1 MTSTAEALSER
12 EPLLPSTGAD
22 SRNDA
27 TSADHQSKQ
36 PRPERVFN
44 ICLFLIVLIQGAN
57 ALLVAPLA
65 QLKEV
70 ALCKSYY
77 GPGWSLGRD
86 CSVEPVKSALEALIG
101 WQQLF
106 DCLPGAHNI

>member
-1 MTSTAEALSER
+1 MTSTSQALSER
-12 EPLLPSTGAD
+12 EPLLSSTGAD
-22 SRNDA
+22 PRHA
-27 TSADHQSKQ
+27 ASADHQAKQ
-36 PRPERVFN
+36 PRPARVFN

-86 CSVEPVKSALEALIG
+86 CSVEPVQSALEALIG

-106 DCLPGAHNI
+106 DCLPGGQNI